1 VPADS
6 IQSLVSETTAEP
18 LAWEAKWRTRAGAA
32 TLLAALLTLGGAIG
46 SIVVRN
52 GAPSPGWLA
61 SFERLQQP
69 GPIGTRPSLR
79 LPLYEYVNDHAVGLL
94 ANSVISAIGF
104 LLAGVGLAYL
114 ARATQARRPEYP
126 RLALYLPHLGA
137 TLMALQT
144 LLIGIGT
151 VVAAHDF
158 LDGPRTI
165 ESAKHLNTSGLL
177 VAGSV
182 AQIAGLLA
190 FGSAFVFISLN
201 AMRAGLLTRFMG
213 ILGIVVGVFGV
224 LQFGAPGLLLQVF
237 WLGALGV
244 LILGQWPSGVPP
256 AWRTGRAE
264 PWPSQQEVREARR
277 AQTES
282 RRGRGRVPAPAPE
295 VEEPVTVPSGREHPS
310 SKKRKRKRRH

>member
-1 VPADS
+1 
-6 IQSLVSETTAEP
+6 VSETTAEP
-18 LAWEAKWRTRAGAA
+18 LAWEAKWRMRAGVA

-52 GAPSPGWLA
+52 GAPSPGWLG

-69 GPIGTRPSLR
+69 GPVGGRPSLR
-79 LPLYEYVNDHAVGLL
+79 LPLYQYVDDHAVGLL
-94 ANSVISAIGF
+94 ANTVISAIGF

-114 ARATQARRPEYP
+114 ARATHARRPEFP

-137 TLMALQT
+137 ALMALQT

-151 VVAAHDF
+151 VAAAHDF
-158 LDGPRTI
+158 LTGPRTV
-165 ESAKHLNTSGLL
+165 EAAKHLNTSGLL

-182 AQIAGLLA
+182 VQIAALLA
-190 FGSAFVFISLN
+190 FGSAFVFVSLN
-201 AMRAGLLTRFMG
+201 AMRAGLLTRFLG
-213 ILGIVVGVFGV
+213 ILGIVVGVFSV

-256 AWRTGRAE
+256 AWSSGRAE
-264 PWPSQQEVREARR
+264 PWPAQQEAREARR
-277 AQTES
+277 AGTGP
-282 RRGRGRVPAPAPE
+282 RRGRGRAPAPEPE
-295 VEEPVTVPSGREHPS
+295 VEEPVTVPAGREHPS